1 MIFLSQEGLIKI
13 SDPFT
18 TGYQTNYD
26 TLLNKRNTRHIYLS
40 PEQC

>member
-1 MIFLSQEGLIKI
+1 MIFLSHEGFIKI

-18 TGYQTNYD
+18 TGCQTNYE
-26 TLLNKRNTRHIYLS
+26 TLLNKRGAKHIYLS